1 VPLDIYT
8 YSFLGATK
16 EMALPNILVV
26 DSEEGFGLMLR
37 EGLANSGHYTA
48 QCVHTGSD
56 ALQAITAETFDLIII
71 DMGLTDMSPA
81 NLVKSVRQV
90 KSDMR
95 IMMIPLMGQ
104 QLPKEMEALNING
117 VLTKP
122 FFVGD
127 LPDLIDS
134 AMGRRQRR
142 AAALPVE
149 PAVPEEVPVSHN
161 SEDTTPAI
169 TKTPPASTAAASE
182 SAPTASDPVE
192 VGEPLLGTIDQET
205 IRFLRANEAEILR
218 SLDDLNREVRAEAIL
233 LIAGPEL
240 ISHAGLL
247 SREQCQSLAM
257 LVGQS
262 SQAAAQAANF
272 LGEPSGQFMQSLHE
286 GTEYR
291 LYSLS
296 LGEGIL
302 LSLALSSNVPLGMIR
317 HQCRQTGETLAKFI
331 I

>member
-1 VPLDIYT
+1 
-8 YSFLGATK
+8 
-16 EMALPNILVV
+16 MALPNILVV
-26 DSEEGFGLMLR
+26 DSEEGFGLMLK
-37 EGLANSGHYTA
+37 EGLENSGHYKAT
-48 QCVHTGSD
+48 CVHTASD
-56 ALQAITAETFDLIII
+56 ALEAVVEENFDLVII
-71 DMGLTDMSPA
+71 DMGLTDMLPA
-81 NLVKSVRQV
+81 DLVKAVRDAKQET
-90 KSDMR
+90 R

-104 QLPKEMEALNING
+104 DLPEEMEALNING

-127 LPDLIDS
+127 LPDLIDE
-134 AMGRRQRR
+134 AIGRQRSSV
-142 AAALPVE
+142 AAPPADEAEAVASAAPEEELVASPTADDSSPNTIGPDPVIPEPVATELPAPSMV
-149 PAVPEEVPVSHN
+149 AVP
-161 SEDTTPAI
+161 
-169 TKTPPASTAAASE
+169 
-182 SAPTASDPVE
+182 
-192 VGEPLLGTIDQET
+192 QET

-233 LIAGPEL
+233 LLAGAEL
-240 ISHAGLL
+240 IAHAGLL
-247 SREQCQSLAM
+247 SREQCENLAM

-272 LGEPSGQFMQSLHE
+272 LGEPSGQFTQSLHE
-286 GTEYR
+286 GNEYR

-317 HQCRQTGETLAKFI
+317 HQCRLIGERLSKFI